1 MPLYEHVLIA
11 RQDATN
17 AQVDA
22 VVDAM
27 AELLQAQGGTI
38 KRREYWGLRTLTY
51 RIRKNRKGHY
61 VLLDLD
67 ATPAAVAELER
78 NERYHEDVLRYLT
91 LRVDAHEEGPSI
103 QMQGRRDREGK
114 RGDRDFRDRD
124 RGGFRDRGDRD
135 WRDRREGREDDSA
148 PAAAATGGE
157 G

>member
-1 MPLYEHVLIA
+1 MPLYEHVIIA

-22 VVDAM
+22 MVDAM

-51 RIRKNRKGHY
+51 RIRKNRKGHF

-67 ATPAAVAELER
+67 ASPAAVAELER

-91 LRVDAHEEGPSI
+91 LGVDVHEEGPSI
-103 QMQGRRDREGK
+103 QMKGRRDRDGK
-114 RGDRDFRDRD
+114 HGDRDFRDHY

-135 WRDRREGREDDSA
+135 WRDRREEREDNTA

-157 G
+157 E